1 MAAEE
6 VAVTREPGDGPPRGS
21 SASSEERLNVSLLIL
36 QRVDHLELRVER
48 FEDKMDVRFA
58 AVDARFSALEDKMDA
73 RFAAV
78 DARFSALEDKM
89 DTRFGAVDAR
99 FAAMDTRFV
108 AMDTRFAATDAK
120 IDEVR
125 RELSAKIDGQTAK
138 MVWLFGLILV
148 AVIAKVFIPHL

>member
-6 VAVTREPGDGPPRGS
+6 VAVTREPEDGPPRGP
-21 SASSEERLNVSLLIL
+21 AASEERLNVSMLIL
-36 QRVDHLELRVER
+36 QRVDRVEQRIDHLEQRLER
-48 FEDKMDVRFA
+48 F
-58 AVDARFSALEDKMDA
+58 EDKMDA

-78 DARFSALEDKM
+78 DARFSAM
-89 DTRFGAVDAR
+89 DT
-99 FAAMDTRFV
+99 
-108 AMDTRFAATDAK
+108 K

-125 RELSAKIDGQTAK
+125 RELSAKFDGLSAK

>member
-48 FEDKMDVRFA
+48 FEDKMDV
-58 AVDARFSALEDKMDA
+58 